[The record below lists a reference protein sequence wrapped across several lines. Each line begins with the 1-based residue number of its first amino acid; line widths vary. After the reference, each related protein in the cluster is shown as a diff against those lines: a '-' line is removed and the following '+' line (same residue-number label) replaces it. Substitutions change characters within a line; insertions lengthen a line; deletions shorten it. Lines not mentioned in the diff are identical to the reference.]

1 MTTSPTPRHLERPL
15 AQLRSL
21 CEGALE
27 FERSYAAEIEK
38 IEPSYR
44 NSARNLLHYLSIR
57 QHDIRD
63 LQQDLGALGLS
74 SLGVL
79 EPHALA
85 SVESVIAIL
94 EKLSGRWLSDHGEP
108 PVDFRTGPLL
118 LRDHTRA
125 LLGPEPPNRFVRI
138 MVTMPS
144 EAARNAQLVQDLL
157 VAGMDVMRINCAHDG
172 PAEWAAMVD
181 NLRRAERMVGR
192 HCRVQADLAGPKLR
206 TGPIQPSGRAKRLA
220 PRRDVFGRLAWP
232 GRVWFTSAATPEAP
246 PSEPM
251 FTLQL
256 SDNLAPLLEAGDS
269 LVFVDARGQE
279 HRLAVVQATAQ
290 SVLAEIERTAYVQE
304 LTPVTAER
312 AGQAIA
318 SAQIVGV
325 PEVINPIELLPG
337 DLLILTREAVP
348 GCAAVRDEL
357 GQVIE
362 PARVHCTLDVAFE
375 QVETGQSVW
384 LDDGKIGGIVQ
395 DNDGQLIRVKIT
407 QTGPQGA
414 RLRAEKGINFPDTE
428 LRLSALTEKDL
439 EDLADV
445 VRYVDMVA
453 LSFVRGPDD
462 VERLH
467 DELDRL
473 KANHLG
479 VVLKI
484 ENRQAFEN
492 LPRILLTSLHSPPVG
507 VMIARG
513 DLAVEVGF
521 ARLSEVQQEILWLC
535 EAAHVPVIWATQI
548 LEGMAKKG
556 APSRAEVSDAAMS
569 IMAECAMLNKGPNI
583 VSTVRFLDSVIGR
596 MDEHYVKRRATLRK
610 LSVAQLKP
618 R

>member
-1 MTTSPTPRHLERPL
+1 MPSPTPRHLERPL
-15 AQLRSL
+15 AQLKVL
-21 CEGALE
+21 FAGAVE
-27 FERSYAAEIEK
+27 YERAYAAEIDK

-63 LQQDLGALGLS
+63 LQQDLSALGLS
-74 SLGVL
+74 SLGIL

-94 EKLSGRWLSDHGEP
+94 EKLSGQASSIRGEP

-125 LLGPEPPNRFVRI
+125 LLGPEPPDRQVRI

-144 EAARNAQLVQDLL
+144 EAAHNAQLVQDLL
-157 VAGMDVMRINCAHDG
+157 LAGMDVMRINCAHDG

-181 NLRRAERMVGR
+181 NLRQAERVVGR

-206 TGPIQPSGRAKRLA
+206 TGKIQSSGRVKRIA
-220 PRRDVFGRLAWP
+220 PRRDVFGRVDWP
-232 GRVWFTSAATPEAP
+232 GRLWLTSSETPE
-246 PSEPM
+246 PSP
-251 FTLQL
+251 LQKVTAL
-256 SDNLAPLLEAGDS
+256 QVTGNLLADLILEDR
-269 LVFVDARGQE
+269 LVLMDARGLERTLIVTQ
-279 HRLAVVQATAQ
+279 TTGN
-290 SVLAEIERTAYVQE
+290 SVLVDVNRTTYIEEAASITALRNETVI
-304 LTPVTAER
+304 
-312 AGQAIA
+312 G
-318 SAQIVGV
+318 SATIVGV
-325 PEVINPIELLPG
+325 PEVIKPIELWPG
-337 DLLILTREAVP
+337 DLLLLTRAAES
-348 GCAAVRDEL
+348 GCAAVYDES

-362 PARVHCTLDVAFE
+362 PARIHCTLDIAFE
-375 QVETGQSVW
+375 QVEAGQSVW
-384 LDDGKIGGIVQ
+384 FDDGKIGGIVQ
-395 DNDGQLIRVKIT
+395 ENDGSVIRVKIT
-407 QTGPQGA
+407 QTGPQGSK
-414 RLRAEKGINFPDTE
+414 LRSEKGINFPDTE
-428 LRLSALTEKDL
+428 WCMSALTSKDQG
-439 EDLADV
+439 DLAEV

-453 LSFVRGPDD
+453 LSFVRGPNDI
-462 VERLH
+462 EQLH

-473 KANHLG
+473 QANHLG
-479 VVLKI
+479 VVIKI

-492 LPRILLTSLHSPPVG
+492 LPQILLTSLHSPPVG

-610 LSVAQLKP
+610 LSVAQLKLG
-618 R
+618 